1 MRVYVFSLYLL
12 TTGRFRTHDNKK
24 KHYLYEYLLVMFL
37 FVTTQIRWLFEHSIA
52 LEMRTP
58 QYPLLVFG
66 RFRASGMRGLV
77 AAQLGSGG
85 EFLPTTRI
93 LAHNKPVS
101 VVRLHVGNEI

>member
-1 MRVYVFSLYLL
+1 MFFSLYLL

-58 QYPLLVFG
+58 QYPLLV
-66 RFRASGMRGLV
+66 MPMV
-77 AAQLGSGG
+77 A
-85 EFLPTTRI
+85 EETTVNTPTLRL
-93 LAHNKPVS
+93 LAWEYKFDA
-101 VVRLHVGNEI
+101 L